1 MHCLLLFFSSGS
13 AHVDV
18 YTLLQNRKFVVFSN
32 SLSAPPR
39 QQLRTIFL
47 ATTTQGRAISGM
59 RSMSMTAVDNGSSGE
74 AVLKGPPMGRRDDE
88 IVYDEGGDEKFQR
101 YQGEVFCNR
110 ALNMRR
116 VMAVGFDMD
125 YTLAQYNPQSFEL
138 LAHRGAMDK
147 LVNFM
152 GYPEVCTH
160 SPPRVRARSHT
171 STHTRACMHAHTL
184 SLTHKQRTHTHKY
197 TQTHTHT
204 HIHTHIHTHTRI
216 HAKQTNTH
224 SLPPSLAVSH
234 IISHMGNQEIKNFP
248 DYDSNFPHHT

>member
-1 MHCLLLFFSSGS
+1 
-13 AHVDV
+13 
-18 YTLLQNRKFVVFSN
+18 
-32 SLSAPPR
+32 
-39 QQLRTIFL
+39 
-47 ATTTQGRAISGM
+47 
-59 RSMSMTAVDNGSSGE
+59 MTAVDNGSSGE

-152 GYPEVCTH
+152 GYPEVYTH
-160 SPPRVRARSHT
+160 YPPRVRARTHT
-171 STHTRACMHAHTL
+171 STHTRACMHAHTHSL
-184 SLTHKQRTHTHKY
+184 SHT
-197 TQTHTHT
+197 QPHTHT
-204 HIHTHIHTHTRI
+204 HIDRI
-216 HAKQTNTH
+216 YH
-224 SLPPSLAVSH
+224 SASAHSH
-234 IISHMGNQEIKNFP
+234 IIRTYMCCSVLQCVQVCFCVCVCMGVCVCVSMCVCVSSSAACRIAP
-248 DYDSNFPHHT
+248 WCLCVCVCAHSTPL